1 MFVLVSC
8 FHLSAQSTFYV
19 ATTGSDATGTG
30 SSANPW
36 ATITHALDQ
45 VADGSLILVKP
56 GIYTGRIRMRG
67 TFAMGVSVRSE
78 VPYQAQLRNN
88 DRVLTF
94 YTAAQGCEG
103 ITLEG
108 FDIAHTGAG
117 SAALVVHIDGGGNA
131 SVSRITIKNNI
142 LHDSYNNDILKIN
155 NACRDIIVEGNMF
168 YNQFGSDEHI
178 DANSIENLVIQDNI
192 FFNDYAG
199 SGRTNPQNTSSFI
212 IVKDSNGSSDIYT
225 GSKQITIRRNV
236 FLHYEGSTGHG
247 FVGIGEDGQP
257 FYEAEDVMIE
267 NNLMLGDGNRRHA
280 GSLSGKG
287 LPQYHISA
295 QHPFRRLPCTCIWH
309 AHPTGRRQPHQRSGT
324 FLSQHL
330 VRPNRYHGLDRRRK
344 Q

>member
-1 MFVLVSC
+1 MKSISIWIFALVSC
-8 FHLSAQSTFYV
+8 LQLSAQSTFYV

-45 VADGSLILVKP
+45 VADGSLILVKA

-67 TFAMGVSVRSE
+67 TFAMGVTVRSE

-108 FDIAHTGAG
+108 FDIAHSGAG
-117 SAALVVHIDGGGNA
+117 SAALVIHIDGGGNA

-178 DANSIENLVIQDNI
+178 DANSIEKPHHTGQH
-192 FFNDYAG
+192 FF
-199 SGRTNPQNTSSFI
+199 Q
-212 IVKDSNGSSDIYT
+212 
-225 GSKQITIRRNV
+225 
-236 FLHYEGSTGHG
+236 
-247 FVGIGEDGQP
+247 
-257 FYEAEDVMIE
+257 
-267 NNLMLGDGNRRHA
+267 
-280 GSLSGKG
+280 
-287 LPQYHISA
+287 
-295 QHPFRRLPCTCIWH
+295 
-309 AHPTGRRQPHQRSGT
+309 
-324 FLSQHL
+324 
-330 VRPNRYHGLDRRRK
+330 
-344 Q
+344 